1 MNSKSNGFKDK
12 LGKIHNF
19 IHKFGKYFIIVCLIL
34 FCVLCI
40 KNKDQFAERVAKGVP
55 ESGMEKIPVADGDTI
70 TQEFKA
76 NFTMAEKLE
85 FRIGRNFGDARPGRI
100 ELSIKDS
107 KGNIIFHVT
116 PTMEEVDGRAEIK
129 ATMRRRE
136 LDEDRWYKA
145 IVNQKL
151 EKGETYTYEIKGVG
165 IKKDDPLYIYT
176 SRDMGSIF
184 EPLIKNGQKTEIRL
198 CAKMWTTQIDMWAIG
213 LTIAIALGL
222 IVLLLV
228 QIKIPEKWN
237 KWMSWAL
244 FIVNPWLAFY
254 MVEKVFYNP
263 ISVMGVFSYAL
274 NIIWF
279 YVIFGILL
287 LIFNRTKYAVIV
299 GDLLLYGCAIGNYFV
314 MQFRG
319 TPITPADIWAFGTAM
334 DVADHYTL
342 SYNKAAIVATIICLA
357 LCIIAWKLD
366 TIKAFRWKQRLI
378 ALIVVAAVTIG
389 QSFLCTRVNF
399 LESKNVK
406 VEFFNQK
413 KGYKRNGFVLS
424 FLLNVQYLLGTEPE
438 GYSVDK
444 VKDIAQ
450 NYEVT
455 TGQNKALKQKP
466 NVVVIMNET
475 FSDLN
480 VVNKIKTNKEVMPY
494 INSMKENTIKG
505 DMLVSVFGGG
515 TSNSEYEFLT
525 GNSVSSLPLN
535 GNAYTQ
541 FVKHEVPSLATQLKE
556 QGYDTTAFHPYKPNA
571 WNRQSVYPLLGF
583 ENFLDESSLDESK
596 VRRIRG
602 WVSDESDYDKIIE
615 TFENRKSDNPLFM
628 FNVTIQNHGGYL
640 LPDDNF
646 KQEITIEDEKKTEP
660 AERYLSLIHES
671 DRAFKKLIDY
681 FKDQKEPT
689 IVVMFGDHQPKLED
703 EFYELLYGK
712 DLNSLSIKEMQ
723 KKFTVPF
730 VIWANYDIK
739 EQENVKL
746 TSVNYLS
753 TLMLKQTNLK
763 LTPYNQYLEE
773 LEKQIPAINA
783 NGYVTKDGKN
793 VATQDEEDKDKWLT
807 NYQYLQYNSLL
818 DYKHRVDSFFSV
830 KEK

>member
-228 QIKIPEKWN
+228 QIKIPEKLN

-444 VKDIAQ
+444 VKDIAK
-450 NYEVT
+450 NYEV
-455 TGQNKALKQKP
+455 G
-466 NVVVIMNET
+466 I
-475 FSDLN
+475 
-480 VVNKIKTNKEVMPY
+480 VM
-494 INSMKENTIKG
+494 
-505 DMLVSVFGGG
+505 
-515 TSNSEYEFLT
+515 
-525 GNSVSSLPLN
+525 
-535 GNAYTQ
+535 
-541 FVKHEVPSLATQLKE
+541 
-556 QGYDTTAFHPYKPNA
+556 
-571 WNRQSVYPLLGF
+571 
-583 ENFLDESSLDESK
+583 
-596 VRRIRG
+596 
-602 WVSDESDYDKIIE
+602 
-615 TFENRKSDNPLFM
+615 
-628 FNVTIQNHGGYL
+628 
-640 LPDDNF
+640 
-646 KQEITIEDEKKTEP
+646 
-660 AERYLSLIHES
+660 
-671 DRAFKKLIDY
+671 
-681 FKDQKEPT
+681 
-689 IVVMFGDHQPKLED
+689 
-703 EFYELLYGK
+703 
-712 DLNSLSIKEMQ
+712 
-723 KKFTVPF
+723 
-730 VIWANYDIK
+730 
-739 EQENVKL
+739 
-746 TSVNYLS
+746 
-753 TLMLKQTNLK
+753 
-763 LTPYNQYLEE
+763 
-773 LEKQIPAINA
+773 
-783 NGYVTKDGKN
+783 
-793 VATQDEEDKDKWLT
+793 
-807 NYQYLQYNSLL
+807 
-818 DYKHRVDSFFSV
+818 
-830 KEK
+830 

>member
-1 MNSKSNGFKDK
+1 
-12 LGKIHNF
+12 
-19 IHKFGKYFIIVCLIL
+19 
-34 FCVLCI
+34 
-40 KNKDQFAERVAKGVP
+40 
-55 ESGMEKIPVADGDTI
+55 
-70 TQEFKA
+70 
-76 NFTMAEKLE
+76 
-85 FRIGRNFGDARPGRI
+85 
-100 ELSIKDS
+100 
-107 KGNIIFHVT
+107 
-116 PTMEEVDGRAEIK
+116 MEEVDGRAEIK

-228 QIKIPEKWN
+228 QIKIPEKLN

-399 LESKNVK
+399 LES
-406 VEFFNQK
+406 E
-413 KGYKRNGFVLS
+413 KGL
-424 FLLNVQYLLGTEPE
+424 
-438 GYSVDK
+438 
-444 VKDIAQ
+444 
-450 NYEVT
+450 
-455 TGQNKALKQKP
+455 
-466 NVVVIMNET
+466 
-475 FSDLN
+475 
-480 VVNKIKTNKEVMPY
+480 
-494 INSMKENTIKG
+494 
-505 DMLVSVFGGG
+505 
-515 TSNSEYEFLT
+515 
-525 GNSVSSLPLN
+525 
-535 GNAYTQ
+535 
-541 FVKHEVPSLATQLKE
+541 
-556 QGYDTTAFHPYKPNA
+556 
-571 WNRQSVYPLLGF
+571 
-583 ENFLDESSLDESK
+583 
-596 VRRIRG
+596 
-602 WVSDESDYDKIIE
+602 
-615 TFENRKSDNPLFM
+615 
-628 FNVTIQNHGGYL
+628 
-640 LPDDNF
+640 
-646 KQEITIEDEKKTEP
+646 
-660 AERYLSLIHES
+660 
-671 DRAFKKLIDY
+671 
-681 FKDQKEPT
+681 
-689 IVVMFGDHQPKLED
+689 
-703 EFYELLYGK
+703 
-712 DLNSLSIKEMQ
+712 
-723 KKFTVPF
+723 
-730 VIWANYDIK
+730 
-739 EQENVKL
+739 
-746 TSVNYLS
+746 
-753 TLMLKQTNLK
+753 
-763 LTPYNQYLEE
+763 
-773 LEKQIPAINA
+773 
-783 NGYVTKDGKN
+783 
-793 VATQDEEDKDKWLT
+793 
-807 NYQYLQYNSLL
+807 
-818 DYKHRVDSFFSV
+818 
-830 KEK
+830 

>member
-70 TQEFKA
+70 TQKFKA

-314 MQFRG
+314 M
-319 TPITPADIWAFGTAM
+319 
-334 DVADHYTL
+334 
-342 SYNKAAIVATIICLA
+342 
-357 LCIIAWKLD
+357 
-366 TIKAFRWKQRLI
+366 
-378 ALIVVAAVTIG
+378 
-389 QSFLCTRVNF
+389 
-399 LESKNVK
+399 
-406 VEFFNQK
+406 
-413 KGYKRNGFVLS
+413 
-424 FLLNVQYLLGTEPE
+424 
-438 GYSVDK
+438 
-444 VKDIAQ
+444 
-450 NYEVT
+450 
-455 TGQNKALKQKP
+455 
-466 NVVVIMNET
+466 
-475 FSDLN
+475 
-480 VVNKIKTNKEVMPY
+480 
-494 INSMKENTIKG
+494 
-505 DMLVSVFGGG
+505 
-515 TSNSEYEFLT
+515 
-525 GNSVSSLPLN
+525 
-535 GNAYTQ
+535 
-541 FVKHEVPSLATQLKE
+541 
-556 QGYDTTAFHPYKPNA
+556 
-571 WNRQSVYPLLGF
+571 
-583 ENFLDESSLDESK
+583 
-596 VRRIRG
+596 
-602 WVSDESDYDKIIE
+602 
-615 TFENRKSDNPLFM
+615 
-628 FNVTIQNHGGYL
+628 
-640 LPDDNF
+640 
-646 KQEITIEDEKKTEP
+646 
-660 AERYLSLIHES
+660 
-671 DRAFKKLIDY
+671 
-681 FKDQKEPT
+681 
-689 IVVMFGDHQPKLED
+689 
-703 EFYELLYGK
+703 
-712 DLNSLSIKEMQ
+712 
-723 KKFTVPF
+723 
-730 VIWANYDIK
+730 
-739 EQENVKL
+739 
-746 TSVNYLS
+746 
-753 TLMLKQTNLK
+753 
-763 LTPYNQYLEE
+763 
-773 LEKQIPAINA
+773 
-783 NGYVTKDGKN
+783 
-793 VATQDEEDKDKWLT
+793 
-807 NYQYLQYNSLL
+807 
-818 DYKHRVDSFFSV
+818 
-830 KEK
+830 